1 MVDAQLEQTAQ
12 SAQPTTPAAGG
23 RSPKRVRSASQWR
36 LVWRRFRKHRLAM
49 AGSVVVCLIYFVVIF
64 AEFLAPATTVAQHE
78 KYAYAP
84 PQKLHYH
91 SQGSGFGMYVYGY
104 DVRRDPETFELTFT
118 VDESNR
124 IPVGLFVRGD
134 EYRLWGLIP
143 MDRHLIGP
151 KQAGDPFYLWGA
163 DRAGRDMLSRIIY
176 GSRVSL
182 SIGLVGIAVSFVL
195 GLIFGGISGYYGG
208 RADALI
214 QRIIEFLMAVPTLP
228 LWLALSAAVPS
239 DWGPLTR
246 YFAISVILSVLG
258 WTGLARVVRG
268 RFLSLREEDFVL
280 AARLDGCSRN
290 RIIFKHMVPSF
301 TSHVIASLT
310 MAVPGMIL
318 GETALSFLGLG
329 LQSPAVSWGV
339 LLQDAQNIRTVETAP
354 WLMLPGA
361 AIFATVLAM
370 NFVGDGLRDSAD
382 PYK

>member
-1 MVDAQLEQTAQ
+1 MADIQMAQAEQ
-12 SAQPTTPAAGG
+12 PARPSHPEAGRG
-23 RSPKRVRSASQWR
+23 PKRARSASQWR
-36 LVWRRFRKHRLAM
+36 LVWRRFRKHKLAM
-49 AGSVVVCLIYFVVIF
+49 AGSVVVVLIYFVVLF
-64 AEFLAPATTVAQHE
+64 AELLAPAVTSSQHE
-78 KYAYAP
+78 QYAYAP
-84 PQKLHYH
+84 PQKLHYY
-91 SQGSGFGMYVYGY
+91 SQDSGLGMYVYGY
-104 DVRRDPETFELTFT
+104 DVKRDPETFELTFT
-118 VDESNR
+118 VDESDK

-151 KQAGDPFYLWGA
+151 KQVGDPFYLWGA
-163 DRAGRDMLSRIIY
+163 DRAGRDVLSRIIY

-208 RADALI
+208 KADALI
-214 QRIIEFLMAVPTLP
+214 QRVIEFLMAVPTLP

-361 AIFATVLAM
+361 AIFVTVLAM

>member
-1 MVDAQLEQTAQ
+1 MADLQTANR
-12 SAQPTTPAAGG
+12 ARG
-23 RSPKRVRSASQWR
+23 ASQWR

-49 AGSVVVCLIYFVVIF
+49 VGSVVVGLIYVVVVF
-64 AEFLAPATTVAQHE
+64 AEFLAPATSSAQKE
-78 KYAYAP
+78 QYAYAP
-84 PQKLHYH
+84 PQRLHYH
-91 SQGSGFGMYVYGY
+91 SQEDGFGLYVYGF
-104 DVRRDPETFELTFT
+104 DAQRDPETYELTFR
-118 VDESNR
+118 VNESKR
-124 IPVGLFVRGD
+124 IPVGLLVRGD
-134 EYRLWGLIP
+134 EYKLWGLIP

-163 DRAGRDMLSRIIY
+163 DRAGRDMLSRIIH

-195 GLIFGGISGYYGG
+195 GLVFGGISGYYGG

-339 LLQDAQNIRTVETAP
+339 LLQDAQNIRAVETAP

-361 AIFATVLAM
+361 AIFVTVLAM

>member
-1 MVDAQLEQTAQ
+1 MVGMQTAQ
-12 SAQPTTPAAGG
+12 TEVAVRTARSAKG
-23 RSPKRVRSASQWR
+23 ASQWR

-49 AGSVVVCLIYFVVIF
+49 VGSVVVGLIYVVVVF
-64 AEFLAPATTVAQHE
+64 AEFLAPASTSSQNE
-78 KYAYAP
+78 RYAYAP
-84 PQKLHYH
+84 PQRLHYY
-91 SQGSGFGMYVYGY
+91 SQDAGLGMYVYGY
-104 DVRRDPETFELTFT
+104 DVKRDPETFELTFR
-118 VDESNR
+118 VDESKR

-134 EYRLWGLIP
+134 EYRMWGLIP
-143 MDRHLIGP
+143 LDRHLIGP

-163 DRAGRDMLSRIIY
+163 DRAGRDVMSRIIH

-182 SIGLVGIAVSFVL
+182 SIGLVGIGVSFVL

-208 RADALI
+208 KPDALI
-214 QRIIEFLMAVPTLP
+214 QRVIEFLMAVPTLP

-354 WLMLPGA
+354 WLMIPGA
-361 AIFATVLAM
+361 AIFVTVLAM